1 MLVLNILNI
10 KGAKLMTKK
19 EKRQLKKELYAIMH
33 KWSLNNSLFSKILTH
48 HILLGGD
55 LDKRCISELAIVL
68 QERMEDMKK
77 NIIKTHL
84 IMKL

>member
-33 KWSLNNSLFSKILTH
+33 KWSLNNSLSKILTH
-48 HILLGGD
+48 HLLLGGD
-55 LDKRCISELAIVL
+55 IDKRCISELAIVL

>member
-10 KGAKLMTKK
+10 RRAKLMTKK

-33 KWSLNNSLFSKILTH
+33 KWPLNNSLSKILTH

-55 LDKRCISELAIVL
+55 LDKRCISELALVL

>member
-33 KWSLNNSLFSKILTH
+33 KWSLNNSLSKILTH

-55 LDKRCISELAIVL
+55 LDKCCISELAIVL

>member
-10 KGAKLMTKK
+10 RRAKLMTKK

-33 KWSLNNSLFSKILTH
+33 KWSLNNSLSKILTH

-55 LDKRCISELAIVL
+55 IDKRCISELAIVL